1 MNLSNSE
8 KLVHSVLQLEILDK
22 GQKMT
27 GFATGFIVA
36 FLESETS
43 SVPVIVTNR
52 HVFEKAAYI
61 GVTFTAATEEGLPD
75 IGKTVSTTIDAVHA
89 IMHPNESVDLAL
101 LPIADALNRLH
112 KAGHKP
118 SYAYL
123 QTNLIPTED
132 DWNNMDAVE
141 PVIMAGYPRG
151 MRDVVN
157 NFPVVRSGITATPPK
172 YNYMGKPE
180 FLVDMPCFVGCSGSP
195 VFILEEGSYL
205 DKRTHSFNVGKSR
218 IFLLGIQHA
227 IPRSHATGTLA
238 TLPSDDS
245 VSIKPVMPLYLN
257 IGYIIKS
264 SALLDFE
271 PILRSVAGA

>member
-22 GQKMT
+22 GQKMI
-27 GFATGFIVA
+27 GAATGFIVA

-43 SVPVIVTNR
+43 FVPVIVTNR

-61 GVTFTAATEEGLPD
+61 GITFTAATEEGLPD

-89 IMHPNESVDLAL
+89 IMHPNKSVDLAI
-101 LPIADALNRLH
+101 LPIVDALSRLYN
-112 KAGHKP
+112 AGHKP
-118 SYAYL
+118 FYAYL

-141 PVIMAGYPRG
+141 PVIMAGYPKG

-157 NFPVVRSGITATPPK
+157 NFPVVRSGITATSPK

-180 FLVDMPCFVGCSGSP
+180 FLVDMPCFEGCSGSP

-205 DKRTHSFNVGKSR
+205 DKRAHRFKVGQDR

-227 IPRSHATGTLA
+227 IPLSQATGTLA
-238 TLPSDDS
+238 TLPSDNS

-264 SALLDFE
+264 SALLDFD
-271 PILRSVAGA
+271 PILRSMIEI